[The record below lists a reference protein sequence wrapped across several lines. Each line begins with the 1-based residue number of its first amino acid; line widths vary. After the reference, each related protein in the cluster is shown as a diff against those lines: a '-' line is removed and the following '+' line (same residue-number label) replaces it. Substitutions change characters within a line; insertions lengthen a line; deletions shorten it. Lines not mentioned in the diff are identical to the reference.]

1 MSPHFWRANEKVL
14 VTRMYE
20 AGAPLREIAAATDV
34 SEDAIRGAVGRWKL
48 HRPEGHIGIEMRTN
62 LAWPRIRAALDQCA
76 GMAIAELRAAT
87 GVSKPAVLKALA
99 EHRDEL
105 HIARWIP
112 TSRKPRAVWALGKR
126 MDAPKP
132 VRVRAA
138 KRGDALGQM
147 AAQLMREAA

>member
-1 MSPHFWRANEKVL
+1 MSPHFWRANEKAL

-62 LAWPRIRAALDQCA
+62 LAWPRIRAALERVG
-76 GMAIAELRAAT
+76 GMTIAEIRGAAA
-87 GVSKPAVLKALA
+87 VSKPAVLKALA

-105 HIARWIP
+105 HVARWIP

-147 AAQLMREAA
+147 AAQLLREAA